1 MKTIRKP
8 SQQRLFDPFEGV
20 IGSAGWKLIQ
30 NGWQCLFREVILE
43 QMPVEKIGQQLSE
56 DAGRPTVEL
65 HAILGLL
72 LIRDFQGWT
81 VPQTHE
87 ALLFRADIQYA
98 LNLEPGVEITQ
109 RTIERYLARLQ
120 QNDAISEEVFT
131 RVTDSLL
138 RSMEVKV
145 KKQRLD
151 STHVLSDMA
160 NMGRARMI
168 GVALRRFFA
177 RLEKHDASLL
187 ESFCDELLQRYRKA
201 SDSQVFGDVRST
213 EQRRVALQQA
223 AEDLRSVLT
232 TLSEVQPVCQWDSY
246 QQLEVIFS
254 QQCELREEFIEV
266 RQQTGGDVIQNVSDP
281 DATYCGNKGAG
292 YQVQISETFNED
304 GEPNLITGAKVET
317 AVQSDADAV
326 APILEDLEQRDALPE
341 EMLADAS
348 YGSDANVQLAEE
360 KGVSLVAP
368 VPGGKK
374 YDAEEV
380 GYDQFELNEANE
392 VVACP
397 AGHAPKSTKYN
408 AKTDQVWAR
417 MDAEVCQA
425 CPLMTGCRVQK
436 NKAAEGEVR
445 QANGRVQFRLDAPRA
460 ATRRRH
466 EQTEEFRDR
475 YRWRSGIEATN
486 GTLKRQL
493 GLKRLRVRGWKAVKT
508 SILLK
513 LTGWNV
519 LRAVALRAA
528 RSNHPEVAL
537 T

>member
-8 SQQRLFDPFEGV
+8 SQERLFDPFEGV
-20 IGSAGWKLIQ
+20 IGTAGWKLIR
-30 NGWQCLFREVILE
+30 NGWQSLFRAVILE
-43 QMPVEKIGQQLSE
+43 QMPVETIGQELSD

-65 HAILGLL
+65 HAILGLM

-120 QNDAISEEVFT
+120 QNDAISEEVFA
-131 RVTDSLL
+131 RVTDTLL

-160 NMGRARMI
+160 NLGRARMI
-168 GVALRRFFA
+168 GVSLRRFFA
-177 RLEKHDASLL
+177 RLEKQDTSLL
-187 ESFCDELLQRYRKA
+187 ERFSDELLQRYRKP

-213 EQRRVALQQA
+213 EQRRVVLQQA
-223 AEDLRSVLT
+223 AEDLHTVLI
-232 TLSEVQPVCQWDSY
+232 TLAEVEPVCQWSRY
-246 QQLEVIFS
+246 QQLERIFS
-254 QQCELREEFIEV
+254 QQCDLREEFIEV

-281 DATYCGNKGAG
+281 DATYCGNKGPG

-326 APILEDLEQRDALPE
+326 APILEDLKDRDVLPD
-341 EMLADAS
+341 EMLADAG

-360 KGVSLVAP
+360 EGVSLVAP

-380 GYDQFELNEANE
+380 GYDQFELNEDHE

-408 AKTDQVWAR
+408 AKTDRVWAQ

-425 CPLMTGCRVQK
+425 CPLMAHCHVQK
-436 NKAAEGEVR
+436 NKSADGEVP
-445 QANGRVQFRLDAPRA
+445 QANGRVQFRRDAPRA
-460 ATRRRH
+460 AARRRQ

-486 GTLKRQL
+486 STLKRQV

-508 SILLK
+508 AILLK

-528 RSNHPEVAL
+528 SRKLP
-537 T
+537 